1 MKKLLIILM
10 LFSLSTNPIRAQ
22 EGNVGEGNFYLEQI
36 KTSLNSISGVF
47 DNFITLT
54 PDPTGL
60 STCSLEGNLKCSLG
74 NGASAYFDLPT
85 KSAVL
90 PSTHIISDKLLVLLI
105 PMGVIMISLEA
116 YELIVNRQMQRG
128 TNILK
133 KIILV
138 LVLLIITPYLLS
150 ISILVI
156 NFLSH
161 SLLENSSLTSFISHF
176 ADQLENS
183 PSQNIFETFFRDI
196 LQALDP
202 GGANPFSYISAL
214 PVMIP
219 LTLIFILLL
228 FISFQF
234 IIRFLALY
242 FLSAL
247 YPIVIIAFL
256 YERSA
261 NLLKNYLKIWLTF
274 LVQQPVFIL
283 GFILVKDVLFSIFDK
298 GISFE
303 ALIIFVG
310 MLIFLASI
318 NLFVS
323 RIWGDTYAV
332 VAQNIT
338 SAVATQAIK
347 SNLID
352 KPLQLGSALFS
363 KRLAP
368 QNVNELLKEKGK
380 DISKEQEK
388 QNGQGKTQSLLFNDL
403 SSRGYAVKDLN
414 DGRLS
419 VSGQFYAPKDQK
431 GSVSKLYTG
440 LKDAQADGVAST
452 ELHHLSIKELKIQ
465 DPSNYKGVRS
475 YNAGLKSYAAE
486 NSGHL
491 PRSGISYKSSDN
503 KIIRNMEYAQQMNL
517 EKGVQAIATKSDT
530 INGDKSMRSDNILKI
545 HTYNIILPNKNE
557 NQP

>member
-1 MKKLLIILM
+1 
-10 LFSLSTNPIRAQ
+10 
-22 EGNVGEGNFYLEQI
+22 
-36 KTSLNSISGVF
+36 
-47 DNFITLT
+47 
-54 PDPTGL
+54 
-60 STCSLEGNLKCSLG
+60 
-74 NGASAYFDLPT
+74 
-85 KSAVL
+85 
-90 PSTHIISDKLLVLLI
+90 
-105 PMGVIMISLEA
+105 
-116 YELIVNRQMQRG
+116 
-128 TNILK
+128 
-133 KIILV
+133 
-138 LVLLIITPYLLS
+138 
-150 ISILVI
+150 
-156 NFLSH
+156 
-161 SLLENSSLTSFISHF
+161 
-176 ADQLENS
+176 
-183 PSQNIFETFFRDI
+183 
-196 LQALDP
+196 
-202 GGANPFSYISAL
+202 
-214 PVMIP
+214 
-219 LTLIFILLL
+219 
-228 FISFQF
+228 
-234 IIRFLALY
+234 
-242 FLSAL
+242 
-247 YPIVIIAFL
+247 
-256 YERSA
+256 
-261 NLLKNYLKIWLTF
+261 LTF

-403 SSRGYAVKDLN
+403 SSRGYLVKDLN

-440 LKDAQADGVAST
+440 LKDAQAYGVASS
-452 ELHHLSIKELKIQ
+452 EIQHLSIKDLKIQ
-465 DPSNYKGVRS
+465 DPSNYKAVRS

-503 KIIRNMEYAQQMNL
+503 KIIRNMEYAQPMNL

-530 INGDKSMRSDNILKI
+530 LHGDKSMRSDNILKI
-545 HTYNIILPNKNE
+545 HTYNITLPNKNE